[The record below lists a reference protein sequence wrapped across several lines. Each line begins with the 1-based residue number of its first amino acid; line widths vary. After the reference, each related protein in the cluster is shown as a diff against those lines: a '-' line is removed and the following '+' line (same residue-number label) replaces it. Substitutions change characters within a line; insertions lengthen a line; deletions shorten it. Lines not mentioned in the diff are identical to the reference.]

1 MNALNLLPWSF
12 RRRMLLRVRLGQ
24 WLMITAAACIA
35 VLAIAGLRFFRIS
48 RKSDTLDRLQARC
61 ASLEAMKSEAQR
73 VEARVAESH
82 RLEALLSRVEN
93 QELPL
98 LAVGLVSRVVGRSEG
113 RIQVQSIALG
123 RALAAVPVPEK
134 PGTTVNEETISL
146 MLNGRGAD
154 NLAVADMVLRLRETG
169 VFDTVTLKPAASAVE
184 SQGPQFQV
192 ECLQRTRRL

>member
-1 MNALNLLPWSF
+1 
-12 RRRMLLRVRLGQ
+12 MLLRACVSQ
-24 WLMITAAACIA
+24 WLVVTAAACVA
-35 VLAIAGLRFFRIS
+35 VVAIAGLQIYRIS
-48 RKSDTLDRLQARC
+48 RKSDTLARLEARC
-61 ASLEAMKSEAQR
+61 APLEEMKRESQS

-82 RLEALLSRVEN
+82 RLQALLSRVEN

-98 LAVGLVSRVVGRSEG
+98 SAVGLVSRVVGSSEG
-113 RIQVQSIALG
+113 KIQIQSIALG

-146 MLNGRGAD
+146 TLNGRGAD

-169 VFDTVTLKPAASAVE
+169 VFDTVTLKPAASASE
-184 SQGPQFQV
+184 SQGPLFQV